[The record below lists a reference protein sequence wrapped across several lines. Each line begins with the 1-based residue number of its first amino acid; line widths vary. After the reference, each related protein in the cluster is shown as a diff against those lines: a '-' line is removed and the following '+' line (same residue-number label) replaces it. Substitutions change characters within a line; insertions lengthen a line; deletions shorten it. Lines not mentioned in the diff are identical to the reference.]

1 MGFLSFF
8 FHAVAY
14 VFNLLTLFWLLESST
29 DGKSKQAREPE
40 EFSDSFRPSHDLET
54 MTSFH
59 EDYSYGRKVPRDFDS
74 DDCSQ
79 RSSFFRRQLNVD
91 HFDDESAEL
100 ADYLSHFERV
110 AKWNG
115 WSHEEKGI
123 HLALNL
129 RGAAQQVLGYL
140 TDFEDDYDVLCPVLK
155 KRFCPVPM
163 YRSEFRNRKKFKG
176 ESDFGF
182 SLSRLVNRA

>member
-1 MGFLSFF
+1 MSLAQTIKANRLENLKSFRL
-8 FHAVAY
+8 V
-14 VFNLLTLFWLLESST
+14 LTLFQ
-29 DGKSKQAREPE
+29 D
-40 EFSDSFRPSHDLET
+40 FET
-54 MTSFH
+54 RTSFH
-59 EDYSYGRKVPRDFDS
+59 EDYSYGRNVPRDFDN
-74 DDCSQ
+74 DDCSKK
-79 RSSFFRRQLNVD
+79 SSFFSRQLNVD

-163 YRSEFRNRKKFKG
+163 YRSEFRNRKKFNG
-176 ESDFGF
+176 ESVSDFGF
-182 SLSRLVNRA
+182 SLSCLLYTSPSPRDSLKSRMPSSA